1 MDVRIGIAQSG
12 QVIEIEMPDDT
23 DRDAL
28 KASIT
33 AALGTEGDALWFAD
47 KRGKETVIPS
57 ARVSFVELG
66 TDSDDRRIGFG
77 A

>member
-12 QVIEIEMPDDT
+12 QVIEIEMANDT
-23 DRDAL
+23 DREAL

-33 AALGTEGDALWFAD
+33 AALSSEGEALWFAD
-47 KRGKETVIPS
+47 ARGKETVIPS

-66 TDSDDRRIGFG
+66 TDTADRRIGFG

>member
-12 QVIEIEMPDDT
+12 QVIEIEMSDDT

-28 KASIT
+28 KETIT
-33 AALGTEGDALWFAD
+33 AALGSETDVLWFAD
-47 KRGKETVIPS
+47 SRGKETVIPS

-66 TDSDDRRIGFG
+66 TDAADRRIGFG